1 MMFLKTGERS
11 DKKRKIILDAALKTF
26 VKRGY
31 PETRVSEIAAE
42 AKVAEG
48 TLYNYF
54 PGKEDLLLALF
65 DEKWGGII
73 DEIKKKIGRF
83 DDPNEKLKA
92 VFSLVV
98 SMFKK
103 DRHLAEIF
111 LLDVKQSSIFLNNY
125 TINRVVEFIN
135 IIEDILEEGKG
146 KGIYHRNLDTR
157 VAKMVIFGAAQGI
170 LLSWVLSESKA
181 IKDKTFKFSLFRAG
195 KTLRDIF
202 KSGLIRQK

>member
-1 MMFLKTGERS
+1 MFLKTGERS